1 MSIILAPPSGGG
13 EDSGSGDGGL
23 EDQDRLEVVLIVK
36 QLYNY
41 G

>member
-1 MSIILAPPSGGG
+1 MTEILAA
-13 EDSGSGDGGL
+13 DGL
-23 EDQDRLEVVLIVK
+23 EDQDQIGEVVLIQVK